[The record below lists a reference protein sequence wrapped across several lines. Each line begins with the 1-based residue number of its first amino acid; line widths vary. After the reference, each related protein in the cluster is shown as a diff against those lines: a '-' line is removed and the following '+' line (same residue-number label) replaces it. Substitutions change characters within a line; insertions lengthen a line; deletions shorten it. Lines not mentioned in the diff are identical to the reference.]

1 MTNFKKVKK
10 QDKKVWEILKG
21 EEGRQKKGLELVP
34 SENYISDAVKE
45 ALASDF
51 SNKYAEGRPG
61 KRYYG
66 GQEFTDKIEKLAE
79 ERAKKLFNAKYVN
92 VQPLSG
98 APANLT
104 VYSALLKPGD
114 KILAMDLNSGGH
126 LTHGHPM
133 TLSAKLYNFIP
144 YSLNSETERID
155 YDEIEKLALKHKP
168 KIILAGFS
176 AYPRN
181 IDWKKFKKIAKKT
194 DSILMADVA
203 HIAGLIA
210 GKVLKNPLDEGFDLI
225 TTTTHKTLRGPR
237 GGMILVKDNEEIF
250 KKINLAIFPGLQGG
264 PHMNNIAGLAVA
276 LGEALKPSF
285 KKYAKQVVENAKAMA
300 EVFKKNE
307 VRMISGGTDNHLI
320 LIDVWKSFGLS
331 GKEAENLLDEVGLT
345 ANKNMIFQDTR
356 KALDPSGIRL
366 GTSAITT
373 RGFKVT
379 DSKKLAKLIV
389 DLLKNPKDK
398 KEIKRVKNEVLK
410 LTKKY
415 PTI

>member
-1 MTNFKKVKK
+1 MANFKKIKK

-21 EEGRQKKGLELVP
+21 EEKRQERGLELVP

-61 KRYYG
+61 RRYYG

-98 APANLT
+98 APANLA

-114 KILAMDLNSGGH
+114 KVLAMDLNSGGH

-133 TLSAKLYNFIP
+133 TLSAKLYKFIP
-144 YSLNSETERID
+144 YSLNPKTEKID

-300 EVFKKNE
+300 EIFQKNK
-307 VRMISGGTDNHLI
+307 VKMISGGTDNHLI

-331 GKEAENLLDEVGLT
+331 GKEAEILLDEVGLT
-345 ANKNMIFQDTR
+345 TNKNMIFQDTR

-366 GTSAITT
+366 GAPAITT

-398 KEIKRVKNEVLK
+398 KEIKRIKSDVLK